1 MKASVKFRDERTPLF
16 RAKVPLRILG
26 FPFSSAVSAGDTKEL
41 RLDLSTAFDSGP
53 SLRLSYRPN
62 DPSNPFSLA
71 VTTGVG
77 PLGSPSGAP
86 MSISAE
92 FGLIGGGGRSP
103 AFLLQLKPRIGD
115 FSIRRSSRSPIEPPP
130 PVPAAKIV
138 DGEELTEI
146 SNGFSPE
153 NSSAAAAAAAAG
165 GSMDRLFSGVEVC
178 TRSVLPIWDRAAVK
192 FRWGVRLPS
201 EVKDPTAQISFQRVP
216 LLIARKISIAH
227 VATSP
232 KERAKVPPADVA
244 ASDADTCIS
253 LRRQMESL
261 QEESGVLKKALE
273 EVRAE
278 VLAAKAGPGGSEN
291 KKRRE
296 ENSNGGKPLGGMKFK
311 AVESGGKSA
320 AAEEELK
327 KALTGVAAAG
337 A

>member
-16 RAKVPLRILG
+16 RAKVPLHILG

-92 FGLIGGGGRSP
+92 FGLIGGGRRSP

-115 FSIRRSSRSPIEPPP
+115 FSIRRS
-130 PVPAAKIV
+130 
-138 DGEELTEI
+138 
-146 SNGFSPE
+146 
-153 NSSAAAAAAAAG
+153 
-165 GSMDRLFSGVEVC
+165 
-178 TRSVLPIWDRAAVK
+178 VLPIWDQAAVK
-192 FRWGVRLPS
+192 FRWGLRLPS
-201 EVKDPTAQISFQRVP
+201 DVKDPTAQISFQRVP
-216 LLIARKISIAH
+216 LLVARKISIAH

-244 ASDADTCIS
+244 TSDADTCIS
-253 LRRQMESL
+253 LRRRMESL
-261 QEESGVLKKALE
+261 QEESGTLKKALE

-291 KKRRE
+291 KRRRE
-296 ENSNGGKPLGGMKFK
+296 ENRNGGKPLGGMKVK

-327 KALTGVAAAG
+327 KALMGVTAAG

>member
-62 DPSNPFSLA
+62 DPSNPFSIA

-77 PLGSPSGAP
+77 ALGSPSGAP

-92 FGLIGGGGRSP
+92 FGLIGVGGRSP

-115 FSIRRSSRSPIEPPP
+115 FSIRRSSRSPIEPPL

-146 SNGFSPE
+146 SNGFSPG
-153 NSSAAAAAAAAG
+153 NSSAAAAAAR

-178 TRSVLPIWDRAAVK
+178 TRSVLPIWNWAAVK
-192 FRWGVRLPS
+192 FRWGLRFPS
-201 EVKDPTAQISFQRVP
+201 ELKDPTAQISFQRVP
-216 LLIARKISIAH
+216 LLVARKISIAN

-232 KERAKVPPADVA
+232 KERAKVPSADVA
-244 ASDADTCIS
+244 ASDADTFIS

-261 QEESGVLKKALE
+261 QEESRALKKSLE
-273 EVRAE
+273 EVRVE
-278 VLAAKAGPGGSEN
+278 VLAAKSGPGGSEN
-291 KKRRE
+291 KRRRE
-296 ENSNGGKPLGGMKFK
+296 ENSNSGKPLGGMKVQ

-320 AAEEELK
+320 AAAAEELK
-327 KALTGVAAAG
+327 KALMGGAAAG

>member
-16 RAKVPLRILG
+16 RAKVPLHILG

-92 FGLIGGGGRSP
+92 FGLIGGGRRSP

-115 FSIRRSSRSPIEPPP
+115 FSIRRSSQSPIEPLP

-153 NSSAAAAAAAAG
+153 NSSAAAAAAG

-178 TRSVLPIWDRAAVK
+178 TRSVLPIWDQAAVK
-192 FRWGVRLPS
+192 FRWGLRLPS
-201 EVKDPTAQISFQRVP
+201 EMKDPTAQISFQRVP
-216 LLIARKISIAH
+216 LLVARKISIAH

-232 KERAKVPPADVA
+232 KERAK
-244 ASDADTCIS
+244 
-253 LRRQMESL
+253 
-261 QEESGVLKKALE
+261 EESGTLKKALE

-291 KKRRE
+291 KRRRE
-296 ENSNGGKPLGGMKFK
+296 ENSNGGKPLGGMKVK

-327 KALTGVAAAG
+327 KALMGVTAAG